1 MSSRKIVL
9 KSLLRLAKYAIAFT
23 VVLVSVLGFALSN
36 SKKEDHVLISSKAA
50 NDKFKQNAM
59 GDQFEWMYEEKFF
72 ADKALETLDGM
83 IRSNKIAVILED
95 EGVESGGE
103 EVPAGHPDCDRPYM
117 ALNKN
122 GSLCTFPH
130 RIDVAMNYFKIG
142 GFSGIMES
150 LDNMAAR
157 LFSFRHKLLHLYDSN
172 TLKSIY
178 GEKFLQRAEEL
189 CLKNGLVEFDSSKLV
204 TDLFQFDVIV
214 VLPGQELPMHLDI
227 PYFWGADR

>member
-1 MSSRKIVL
+1 MASYTVAF
-9 KSLLRLAKYAIAFT
+9 LLLLISA
-23 VVLVSVLGFALSN
+23 VGVM
-36 SKKEDHVLISSKAA
+36 LISSKEGNKIAIASKEA
-50 NDKFKQNAM
+50 NEKFKQSTPGAKY
-59 GDQFEWMYEEKFF
+59 EWIYEENFF
-72 ADKALETLDGM
+72 ADKALATLDTM
-83 IRSNKIAVILED
+83 ITSNKIAVILED

-117 ALNKN
+117 APNKN

-130 RIDVAMNYFKIG
+130 RIDIAMNYFKIG

-157 LFSFRHKLLHLYDSN
+157 LFSFRHKLLNLYEPQQLRD
-172 TLKSIY
+172 IY
-178 GEKFLQRAEEL
+178 GDKFLQRAQEL
-189 CLKNGLVEFDSSKLV
+189 CLKNGVVEFEPEKLV